1 MYLNSVAAFL
11 MDVGPTT
18 RTDPPRSMVNVAA
31 TATIIFFCCGMMLR
45 AVEMFRNV
53 AEAKIL
59 AAYVWL
65 PRGAAAATTRRR
77 VVGL

>member
-1 MYLNSVAAFL
+1 
-11 MDVGPTT
+11 
-18 RTDPPRSMVNVAA
+18 
-31 TATIIFFCCGMMLR
+31 MMLR

-65 PRGAAAATTRRR
+65 PTGAAAATTRRR